1 MPFLYLGRPVY
12 PYVQLSLSVVLSHTG
27 SGWGLTSKPSA
38 SSVRAM
44 SVGRVPY
51 RSEASSQAL
60 VPAIDTVISVLEKSA
75 SVTLPFPSTVPPT
88 AVSVVGV

>member
-51 RSEASSQAL
+51 RLEASSQAL
-60 VPAIDTVISVLEKSA
+60 APAMDTVISVLEKSA
-75 SVTLPFPSTVPPT
+75 FVTLPFSS
-88 AVSVVGV
+88 VSPVTGSVLLGV